1 MTSKLANNRKA
12 KKKKKTEPKQNQK
25 QIKAKLAAES
35 ADI

>member
-1 MTSKLANNRKA
+1 MTSKLADNRKA
-12 KKKKKTEPKQNQK
+12 KKKEKTETKQNQK

>member
-12 KKKKKTEPKQNQK
+12 KKKKTEPKQNQK